1 MRPSQARA
9 ASHSQRG
16 YVLLVL
22 LLMIS
27 MMAIAALVV
36 LTPMKF
42 QIERDR
48 EEEMIHRGVQ
58 YTRAVRKYFRKFN
71 RYPTKL
77 EDLDSS
83 NNTRYLRKHYKDP
96 VTGQDFKLLHYGDP
110 GVRMGGLAGLLGQ
123 ANQPNLNPGSD
134 PSQPGGPGPGFGPGP
149 AGSQPG
155 SQPGSPFSGPGQPQD
170 PGGAR
175 GGQAGGNPTDNST
188 PGPTAGDANS
198 GGAYTPNSPG
208 GATPGDSPGATQST
222 GFGTGNAPSFGGGA
236 IVGVAS
242 ASKKNTIREFNHKK
256 KYNEWQFIYDPSS
269 NRGGIPMTP
278 NQPSLPGV
286 GNLSGPPGVN
296 PLGQPNPIGSPNGV
310 NPQDNSNPAPGTTP
324 PGSIQQ

>member
-1 MRPSQARA
+1 M
-9 ASHSQRG
+9 
-16 YVLLVL
+16 LLVL

-58 YTRAVRKYFRKFN
+58 YTRAIRRYFKKLG

-110 GVRMGGLAGLLGQ
+110 GVRMGGAAGLLGQ
-123 ANQPNLNPGSD
+123 GVQPNLNPGSD
-134 PSQPGGPGPGFGPGP
+134 PSQPGAFGGNAPTFGSGPS
-149 AGSQPG
+149 GSP
-155 SQPGSPFSGPGQPQD
+155 PGSPFSGPGQQQGS
-170 PGGAR
+170 GGAA
-175 GGQAGGNPTDNST
+175 GGQTAGNPTDNST
-188 PGPTAGDANS
+188 PGQAPGDANS
-198 GGAYTPNSPG
+198 GGAYTANSPG
-208 GATPGDSPGATQST
+208 VATSGTDAAGAPQST
-222 GFGTGNAPSFGGGA
+222 GFGNGNQSFGGGA

-242 ASKKNTIREFNHKK
+242 ASKKDTIREFNHKK
-256 KYNEWQFIYDPSS
+256 RYNEWQFMYDPSS
-269 NRGGIPMTP
+269 DRGGIPMTP
-278 NQPSLPGV
+278 NQPMLPGV
-286 GNLSGPPGVN
+286 GNLNGPTGVN
-296 PLGQPNPIGSPNGV
+296 PLGQPNQNGSPNSNGN
-310 NPQDNSNPAPGTTP
+310 NPQDNSSPSPGTSP
-324 PGSIQQ
+324 PGPIQQ

>member
-1 MRPSQARA
+1 M
-9 ASHSQRG
+9 
-16 YVLLVL
+16 LLVL

-48 EEEMIHRGVQ
+48 EGEMIHRGVQ
-58 YTRAVRKYFRKFN
+58 YTRAIRRYFKKFG

-110 GVRMGGLAGLLGQ
+110 GVRMGGAAGLLGQ
-123 ANQPNLNPGSD
+123 GVQPNLNPGSD
-134 PSQPGGPGPGFGPGP
+134 PSQPGAFGGNGSAFGSGP
-149 AGSQPG
+149 AGSP
-155 SQPGSPFSGPGQPQD
+155 PGSPFSGPGQQQ
-170 PGGAR
+170 PGPGTAP
-175 GGQAGGNPTDNST
+175 GGQAAGTPTDNST
-188 PGPTAGDANS
+188 PGQTPGDANS

-208 GATPGDSPGATQST
+208 GAPSAGGPTDAAPGSPQSS
-222 GFGTGNAPSFGGGA
+222 GFGNGNQSFGGGA

-242 ASKKNTIREFNHKK
+242 TSKKDTIREFNHKK
-256 KYNEWQFIYDPSS
+256 RYNEWQFMYDPSTD
-269 NRGGIPMTP
+269 RGGIPMTP
-278 NQPSLPGV
+278 NQPMPPGV
-286 GNLSGPPGVN
+286 GNLNGPPGVN
-296 PLGQPNPIGSPNGV
+296 PLGQPNQNGSPNGNGI
-310 NPQDNSNPAPGTTP
+310 NPQDNSNPGPGTNP
-324 PGSIQQ
+324 QGPIQQ